1 MNTSGLSVVITGL
14 DEFTLYEVRV
24 SAVTVEEGPQAVVP
38 VRTDSD
44 GKDLYDCE
52 CLGGGGGG
60 VGGWVVGER
69 KKERREVHKIT
80 RQMGLP
86 ASVQVT

>member
-60 VGGWVVGER
+60 VGGWWG
-69 KKERREVHKIT
+69 KGRRRGGKCTKLLGRWAYLHQCK
-80 RQMGLP
+80 
-86 ASVQVT
+86 